1 LSLVNISHAQGRVP
15 VTVFQLQDR
24 ISLGNFAEFE
34 ETVKQAYNEG
44 VRDAIIDLSR
54 TTSLT
59 SIGIRALVIV
69 HKMLSPDHS
78 RHLKIVSPTSLRELL
93 EIAGVTEYIEIYDTL
108 EEALASF

>member
-1 LSLVNISHAQGRVP
+1 MSLVNISQVQGRVP

-34 ETVKQAYNEG
+34 ETAKQAYNDG
-44 VRDAIIDLSR
+44 VRDAVIDLSR

-69 HKMLSPDHS
+69 HKMLSPENGH
-78 RHLKIVSPTSLRELL
+78 HLKVVSPAPLRELL
-93 EIAGVTEYIEIYDTL
+93 DIAGVTQYIEVYETL
-108 EEALASF
+108 EEAIASF